1 MPTDDLVEAAR
12 RALLPIPGLSSY
24 FRDFCLRM
32 YSSPQANYQ
41 RRLRM
46 IGLEKL
52 ECVLDA
58 GCGFGQWS
66 LAMASLGNARIHACD
81 IDPDRI
87 TAFSSILAQLGETR
101 IEPAVSSLESLPYP
115 EASFDAVF
123 AYGCVHAA
131 EVHRCLDEFHRVL
144 KPGGTVYFT
153 MNAFGYYAQR
163 WLEEKPRTADHN
175 PKLNMARIFM
185 STAMYQKTGKKVL
198 PYGQIFEKEEMRHI
212 VEKHGFSNIRIN
224 GEGETGLHGEE
235 PFPFFPSSYRGM
247 DAVYEV
253 LAAR

>member
-1 MPTDDLVEAAR
+1 MPSVDLVEIAR
-12 RALLPIPGLSSY
+12 AALLPIPGLSPY

-32 YSSPQANYQ
+32 YATPQENYQ

-46 IGLEKL
+46 IGFENLA
-52 ECVLDA
+52 CILDA

-66 LAMASLGNARIHACD
+66 LAMASLGNAHIHACD
-81 IDPDRI
+81 IDTDRI
-87 TAFSSILAQLGETR
+87 TAFSSILAQLGEKR

-115 EASFDAVF
+115 SASFDAVF

-131 EVHRCLDEFHRVL
+131 EVHRCLEEFRRVL

-163 WLEEKPRTADHN
+163 WLEEKPRTDDHF
-175 PKLNMARIFM
+175 PKLSMARIFM
-185 STAMYQKTGKKVL
+185 STAMYQKTGKKIL
-198 PYGQIFEKEEMRHI
+198 PYGQVFEKEEIRHI
-212 VEKHGFSNIRIN
+212 VEKCGFTNIRIN
-224 GEGETGLHGEE
+224 GEGETSLNNEG

-253 LAAR
+253 LATR